1 MHISSKIMAS
11 GDDAKGHRVSVGA
24 LEGWKQVLCSCIVHV
39 AFSQCSAYHMT
50 RKKKE
55 EKAVWVFEEANLV
68 SMGLISVIDDY
79 KAVAI
84 YHITGQHCT
93 TSTIFQVVAADVH

>member
-1 MHISSKIMAS
+1 MEASIMFVYS
-11 GDDAKGHRVSVGA
+11 TRRVLTV
-24 LEGWKQVLCSCIVHV
+24 
-39 AFSQCSAYHMT
+39 QCVSYDQEKE
-50 RKKKE
+50 RRE

>member
-55 EKAVWVFEEANLV
+55 EKKRLFGYLKRQTLYPWAL
-68 SMGLISVIDDY
+68 
-79 KAVAI
+79 
-84 YHITGQHCT
+84 
-93 TSTIFQVVAADVH
+93 